1 MTPLRKLKRQI
12 TDWKKIYKIYI
23 YIKGLV
29 SRIYEVFSDQTLTKD
44 LKRHFTE
51 EDTLVANEPMKRY

>member
-23 YIKGLV
+23 YIKGQV

-44 LKRHFTE
+44 LKRHFR
-51 EDTLVANEPMKRY
+51 RYTSGQ